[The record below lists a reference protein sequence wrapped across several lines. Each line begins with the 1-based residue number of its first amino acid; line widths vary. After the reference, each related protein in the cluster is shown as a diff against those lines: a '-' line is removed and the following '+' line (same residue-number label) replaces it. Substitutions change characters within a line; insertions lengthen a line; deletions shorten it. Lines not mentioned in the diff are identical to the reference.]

1 MRILECR
8 ELEGA
13 GEGVYSCKATMS
25 LAMGSA
31 LSGLE
36 ERRIE
41 RFPQSH
47 RILQRIL
54 EPNKTEK

>member
-8 ELEGA
+8 ELKGKVSTHA
-13 GEGVYSCKATMS
+13 KQQTMS